1 MMERNQIVSREELTR
16 EIERN
21 VLSTASKAVTVEAN
35 YFHRL
40 APGSDAEL
48 IENPESMGFSEGIKF
63 YEVINELTRDGYTV
77 KEPYASCV
85 SDYYRVSLGK
95 KTSVIDA
102 TESFKRKYGALILTA
117 WSIAFWSK
125 RAVHCAAL
133 LNSKIIMRKI
143 YGNHLYRAL
152 LTFFPYF
159 SIICAGVDFLCIT
172 IGKSKLIQKN
182 LK

>member
-40 APGSDAEL
+40 APGSDAER
-48 IENPESMGFSEGIKF
+48 FSEGIKF
-63 YEVINELTRDGYTV
+63 YEVISELTRDGYAV
-77 KEPYASCV
+77 KEPYAFCV
-85 SDYYRVSLGK
+85 SDYYRVSLDK
-95 KTSVIDA
+95 KTSLVDA

-117 WSIAFWSK
+117 WSMAFWSK